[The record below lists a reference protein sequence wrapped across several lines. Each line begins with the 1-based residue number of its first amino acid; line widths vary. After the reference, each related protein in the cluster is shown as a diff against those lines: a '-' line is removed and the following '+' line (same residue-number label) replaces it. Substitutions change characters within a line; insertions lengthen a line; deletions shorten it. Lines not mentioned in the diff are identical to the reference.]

1 MSTLAGLEN
10 LPPLLESLRVY
21 LKRAEEL
28 KRASALAHFS
38 CRAFAMQI
46 GMTMRTRLKAT
57 DLQFLLVL
65 IEELERER
73 KALGI
78 SPTGEEQEAA
88 TKTLALDLFNRAQAN
103 DKPELEH
110 PQPSNKWTVV
120 EAPRVAQAFHACAVL
135 LDTLRQFDPELA
147 PQLEQMQE
155 KAHRRSQLLASQ
167 LSRALKSPPCV
178 PPEWRPFPPSRLALA
193 NPAPTPKSRKV
204 HFAAPVATPA
214 ADASVDAPAGAPEAA
229 VAHGAEVG
237 DGAEVGASGL
247 PPAPTSD
254 AQAVPAPAPPPLMPP
269 PGTASYPPLPGKAPL
284 PSYPSV
290 TPPLPSYPSM
300 TPPPNPLSLPAFPS
314 VPMPAPPRPMTSF
327 EQLSAAISPPYAPY
341 APTPTPPSVQPPP
354 SLSTPPPFAPPPFT
368 PLPAAAPA
376 PPYAPPP
383 PNPVAGTGAPP
394 PVGNPSYSAPV
405 APPPPPLLPPPP
417 PPLPPPP
424 SLPVSGAVA
433 GALDD

>member
-120 EAPRVAQAFHACAVL
+120 EAPRVALAFHACAVL

-214 ADASVDAPAGAPEAA
+214 ADADNCDAAITGPYDLASSL
-229 VAHGAEVG
+229 AH
-237 DGAEVGASGL
+237 L
-247 PPAPTSD
+247 
-254 AQAVPAPAPPPLMPP
+254 
-269 PGTASYPPLPGKAPL
+269 YIL
-284 PSYPSV
+284 PSLRS
-290 TPPLPSYPSM
+290 SRSSM
-300 TPPPNPLSLPAFPS
+300 AR
-314 VPMPAPPRPMTSF
+314 PRAVIAHQRTW
-327 EQLSAAISPPYAPY
+327 SAAATSCA
-341 APTPTPPSVQPPP
+341 AR
-354 SLSTPPPFAPPPFT
+354 SLDASSRCVRA
-368 PLPAAAPA
+368 
-376 PPYAPPP
+376 
-383 PNPVAGTGAPP
+383 
-394 PVGNPSYSAPV
+394 
-405 APPPPPLLPPPP
+405 
-417 PPLPPPP
+417 
-424 SLPVSGAVA
+424 
-433 GALDD
+433 